1 MEARL
6 MSQSRRFKSRA
17 DLSRNDPPLSHRD
30 RLKSPPPGLRHDPPI
45 PDAQRPDQHKP
56 NLKPTE
62 PGPGARGRAHRGFS
76 RARPHN
82 PRSRSCCPSLG
93 AGYPAHGPSIA
104 AIPFPTTVT
113 CAQNPTKDWLV
124 LDFRKR
130 IFERRRSTGSTVC
143 DVHRLFV
150 RKKRVHRR
158 ITRNA

>member
-1 MEARL
+1 MRDASKTVNTGGAPPRPL
-6 MSQSRRFKSRA
+6 QAAAGTHHTTTADRTSR
-17 DLSRNDPPLSHRD
+17 
-30 RLKSPPPGLRHDPPI
+30 
-45 PDAQRPDQHKP
+45 QHKP

-158 ITRNA
+158 ITRNTGRECLHCESHARS